1 MSTQNRRKE
10 KDVVDFLLEQ
20 AGESAR
26 VYTTPG
32 DEEAEETEAHE
43 PEGQLAVDIIDT
55 DDSLVVV
62 ATVAGAS
69 PEEISVYVHND
80 LLTIRGRR
88 ALPVSVSENAF
99 IHRECFWGRF
109 SRTIILPLDVRA
121 DGVRAVYKSGVLV
134 VSLPKEKRESRVP
147 ITVVDEG

>member
-1 MSTQNRRKE
+1 MRKT

-26 VYTTPG
+26 VYTTPVG
-32 DEEAEETEAHE
+32 EAVEETEAHE

-55 DDSLVVV
+55 NDSLVVV

-88 ALPVSVSENAF
+88 ALPVVVSESAF

>member
-1 MSTQNRRKE
+1 MKNRRKE

-26 VYTTPG
+26 VYTAPL
-32 DEEAEETEAHE
+32 DEGAADTDTHE

-55 DDSLVVV
+55 DDSLVVM

-69 PEEISVYVHND
+69 PEEISVFVHND

-88 ALPVSVSENAF
+88 DPPVAAAEHMF

-121 DGVRAVYKSGVLV
+121 EGVRAVYKSGVLV

>member
-1 MSTQNRRKE
+1 MRKE

-26 VYTTPG
+26 VYTTPV
-32 DEEAEETEAHE
+32 DEAATETEAHE

-55 DDSLVVV
+55 NDSLVVV

-88 ALPVSVSENAF
+88 ALPVVVSESAF

-121 DGVRAVYKSGVLV
+121 PGVRAMYKSGVLV

>member
-1 MSTQNRRKE
+1 MRKA

-26 VYTTPG
+26 VYTTPV
-32 DEEAEETEAHE
+32 DTTVEETEAHE

-55 DDSLVVV
+55 NDSLVVV

-88 ALPVSVSENAF
+88 ALPIVVGESAF

-121 DGVRAVYKSGVLV
+121 SGVRAVYKSGVLV